1 MVLIELSYGDL
12 SNVNKFS
19 LSVAIIFHCLKEIV
33 LISFPKFILK
43 SDKGTRTPIGRKQ
56 KQCLTGLFVI
66 NIHVDFHQKNQFL
79 HI

>member
-43 SDKGTRTPIGRKQ
+43 SDKIGRKQ
-56 KQCLTGLFVI
+56 KQCLTSLFVI

-79 HI
+79 YI